1 MDGLWTCAS
10 AAAVPRDLNTFPT
23 FPSAEALGYFRLP
36 LRGWIL
42 GPFPNPLQEIGVGY
56 SLRQCYSTPAM
67 AASTASM
74 SAPTSRPS
82 EAAPAPGEI
91 FEQPGPLAWHSLGS
105 LPMLSLRSR
114 MPAASGELTTKF
126 PLGKVPRWLMIR
138 FFSNL

>member
-1 MDGLWTCAS
+1 MGFGRVRARRPSL
-10 AAAVPRDLNTFPT
+10 RDLNTFPT
-23 FPSAEALGYFRLP
+23 FPSAEALVYFRLP

-105 LPMLSLRSR
+105 LPRQRSR
-114 MPAASGELTTKF
+114 LFE
-126 PLGKVPRWLMIR
+126 
-138 FFSNL
+138 NLP